1 MKSKSLGRIAF
12 RTLLAAGMSLGVVGA
27 IGAVSSVAAANP
39 NNWYVK
45 GTGTPLGA
53 LVATLTDPGAH
64 SNDFFGMVAAVSGD
78 TAVVGA
84 PGTNSDVG
92 MAYIYV
98 KGASGWPD
106 QPAATLNPAN
116 LPGTEGF
123 GSAVAVSGNTA
134 VVDYVVGDVGHVY
147 IYVRGAS
154 GWSNFP
160 TAMLSSPVADDGFG
174 SALAVS
180 GNTLVI
186 GAANT
191 NSGVGAAYIYV
202 KGASGWPTTPTKTLP
217 APSANL
223 DHYFGRSVA
232 VSGNTVIVG
241 ASNNVNPPQAGAA
254 YIYVKGTSGWPA
266 KPTVK
271 LSNPEKTGKHAFG
284 VYVQVSGNTAV
295 VSAPATKYYAGVVY
309 VYVRG
314 ASGWPEQA
322 TVTLSD
328 PAAHSED
335 DFGDISVSV
344 SGNTLAVAA
353 IDAHRFA
360 GAAYIYVKGASGWPT
375 TPTTTLS
382 NPPPASN
389 MFFGTSMAV
398 SGNTMLVGD
407 LGGPNNSDDAGFV
420 YIYRA

>member
-12 RTLLAAGMSLGVVGA
+12 RTLLVAGMSLGVVGA

-147 IYVRGAS
+147 IYVR
-154 GWSNFP
+154 
-160 TAMLSSPVADDGFG
+160 
-174 SALAVS
+174 
-180 GNTLVI
+180 
-186 GAANT
+186 
-191 NSGVGAAYIYV
+191 
-202 KGASGWPTTPTKTLP
+202 GASGWPTTPTKTLP